1 MNSIETDLTGVFRE
15 VFEDPSIVIRPET
28 SASDIP
34 TWDSLM
40 HIQLVVA
47 VEKNFGIRFAAGE
60 IEKLQNVGEM
70 IALIAQKKAAAGS
83 PSL

>member
-1 MNSIETDLTGVFRE
+1 MNGIEADLTGVFRE
-15 VFEDPSIVIRPET
+15 VFEDSSMVIHPET
-28 SASDIP
+28 TASDIP

-47 VEKNFGIRFAAGE
+47 VERKFGIRFAAGE

-70 IALIAQKKAAAGS
+70 MGLIVRKKKTAEVS
-83 PSL
+83 S

>member
-1 MNSIETDLTGVFRE
+1 MNGIEADLIKVFRE
-15 VFEDPSIVIRPET
+15 VFEDPSMVIRPET

-60 IEKLQNVGEM
+60 IEGLQSVGEM
-70 IALIAQKKAAAGS
+70 ISLIAQKKASAGS

>member
-1 MNSIETDLTGVFRE
+1 MNGVETDLTKVFHE

-47 VEKNFGIRFAAGE
+47 VEKQFGIRFATGE
-60 IEKLQNVGEM
+60 VEKLQNVGEM
-70 IALIAQKKAAAGS
+70 ISLITQKKAAGS